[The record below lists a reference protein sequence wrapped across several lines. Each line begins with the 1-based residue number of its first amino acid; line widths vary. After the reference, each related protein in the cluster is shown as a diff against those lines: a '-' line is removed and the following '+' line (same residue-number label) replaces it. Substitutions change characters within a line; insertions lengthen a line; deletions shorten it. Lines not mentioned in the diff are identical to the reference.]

1 MANDLS
7 ALFLTRTPDG
17 AVAPL
22 MGAWLTAWNPTTYEN
37 TVNIGGAVILQ
48 NLPVVN
54 PAGVAVGIV
63 LLANTAAGPIILGRI
78 YQTT

>member
-1 MANDLS
+1 MAEDLS
-7 ALFLTRTPDG
+7 ALFLRQTPTG

-22 MGAWLTAWNPTTYEN
+22 MGGWVTAWNATTYEN

-54 PAGVAVGIV
+54 PAGVGVGVV

-78 YQTT
+78 HQAT